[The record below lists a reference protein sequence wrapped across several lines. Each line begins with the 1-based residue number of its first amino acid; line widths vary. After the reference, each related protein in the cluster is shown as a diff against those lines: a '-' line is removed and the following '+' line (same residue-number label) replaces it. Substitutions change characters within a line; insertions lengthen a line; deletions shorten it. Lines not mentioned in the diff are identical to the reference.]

1 MFMKI
6 MVFHK
11 RTVVVGVV
19 ILATVLTT
27 LCFGRNK
34 IQMVANIS
42 RDLPIYCVDTGEE
55 KKVSISFDA
64 AWGNGRYG
72 TPIFWH
78 FASQC
83 YFPAMIT

>member
-1 MFMKI
+1 MRI
-6 MVFHK
+6 MVFHR
-11 RTVVVGVV
+11 RTVLIGVAIFV
-19 ILATVLTT
+19 LILSALFISQKETQTVS
-27 LCFGRNK
+27 N
-34 IQMVANIS
+34 MN

-55 KKVSISFDA
+55 KLVSISFDA